1 MNTLFVDKRGIE
13 LKVDSNALLVYQ
25 DKTRINTVPLSPLKR
40 IFIQGD
46 VQLSASVLAKLGEYK
61 IGVVVLYGLKA
72 EPTLLMP
79 CYGLDAQRRQ
89 AQYAL
94 SQQDLLC
101 VAFAKQLVAQKI
113 QGHRQLLQEME
124 RCHPQHKS
132 QFYNAIKRLD
142 GIVIKPL
149 KQASNIDTV
158 RGLEGAAAACYF
170 ETLAYGLPASLNFD
184 GRNRRPPK
192 DPFNALL
199 SLGYALLHSE
209 AVLAIHAAGLDPY
222 VGFYHV
228 IEHGRESLAC
238 DLVEPLRHEI
248 DRLCW
253 RLVAEKTLTSK
264 DFSQSEKMCLLN
276 KTGRVRFYQAY
287 EMLLTSL
294 RKKMWQ
300 QLRELGQLI
309 QGKAF
314 DFSAVTLSDL
324 DN

>member
-13 LKVDSNALLVYQ
+13 LTVDSNALTVYQ
-25 DKTRINTVPLSPLKR
+25 DKTRINTVPLAPLKR

-46 VQLSASVLAKLGEYK
+46 VQLSASMLAKLGEYG

-79 CYGLDAQRRQ
+79 IIGKDAQRRQ
-89 AQYAL
+89 AQYTL
-94 SQQDLLC
+94 SQNTMLC

-113 QGHRQLLQEME
+113 QGHRQILQEME

-132 QFYNAIKRLD
+132 QFNLAIKRLD
-142 GIVIKPL
+142 GILIKPL
-149 KQASNIDTV
+149 KQASNLDTV

-228 IEHGRESLAC
+228 VEHGRESLAC

-253 RLVAEKTLTSK
+253 RLVAEKTLTAK

-287 EMLLTSL
+287 ENLLTEL

-300 QLRELGQLI
+300 QMRELGQLI
-309 QGKAF
+309 QGKSF
-314 DFSAVTLSDL
+314 DFSAVMLSDL

>member
-13 LKVDSNALLVYQ
+13 LKVDSNALTVYQ
-25 DKTRINTVPLSPLKR
+25 DKTRINTVPLAPLKR

-46 VQLSASVLAKLGEYK
+46 VQLSASMLAKLGEYG

-79 CYGLDAQRRQ
+79 IIGKDAQRRQ
-89 AQYAL
+89 AQYTL
-94 SQQDLLC
+94 SQNTMLC

-113 QGHRQLLQEME
+113 QGHRQVLQEME

-132 QFYNAIKRLD
+132 QFNLAIKRLD
-142 GIVIKPL
+142 GILIKPL

-228 IEHGRESLAC
+228 VEHGRESLAC

-253 RLVAEKTLTSK
+253 RLVAEKTLTVK

-287 EMLLTSL
+287 ENLLTEL

-300 QLRELGQLI
+300 QMRELGQLI
-309 QGKAF
+309 QGKSF
-314 DFSAVTLSDL
+314 DFSAVMLSDL

>member
-13 LKVDSNALLVYQ
+13 LKVDNNALTVYQ
-25 DKTRINTVPLSPLKR
+25 DNKRVNTVPLTPLKR

-46 VQLSASVLAKLGEYK
+46 VQLSASVLAKLGDYG

-72 EPTLLMP
+72 QPTLLMP
-79 CYGLDAQRRQ
+79 MAGKDAQRRQ
-89 AQYAL
+89 AQYTL
-94 SQQDLLC
+94 SQNNLLC

-113 QGHRQLLQEME
+113 RGHRLILQEMG
-124 RCHPQHKS
+124 RCHAQHS
-132 QFYNAIKRLD
+132 LQFCNAIKRLD

-149 KQASNIDTV
+149 TQASNLDTV

-228 IEHGRESLAC
+228 AEHGRESLAC

-253 RLVAEKTLTSK
+253 RLVAEQTLTPK
-264 DFSQSEKMCLLN
+264 DFNQSEKMCLLN

-287 EMLLTSL
+287 EVLLTEL

-300 QLRELGQLI
+300 QMRELGQLI

-314 DFSAVTLSDL
+314 DFSAVKLSDL
-324 DN
+324 ES

>member
-1 MNTLFVDKRGIE
+1 M
-13 LKVDSNALLVYQ
+13 
-25 DKTRINTVPLSPLKR
+25 
-40 IFIQGD
+40 
-46 VQLSASVLAKLGEYK
+46 
-61 IGVVVLYGLKA
+61 
-72 EPTLLMP
+72 
-79 CYGLDAQRRQ
+79 
-89 AQYAL
+89 
-94 SQQDLLC
+94 LC
-101 VAFAKQLVAQKI
+101 VAFAKQVVAQKI
-113 QGHRQLLQEME
+113 QGHRHVLQEME

-132 QFYNAIKRLD
+132 QFNLAIKRLD

-149 KQASNIDTV
+149 KQASNLDTV

-228 IEHGRESLAC
+228 VEHGRESLAC

-253 RLVAEKTLTSK
+253 RLVAEKTLTAK

-287 EMLLTSL
+287 ENLLTEL

-300 QLRELGQLI
+300 QMRELGQLI
-309 QGKAF
+309 QGKSF
-314 DFSAVTLSDL
+314 DFSAVMLSDL